1 MARIVERHI
10 STILEAR
17 FAQCRDWRL
26 CQTSLNEP
34 LDNGEGDTT
43 ERIEFLDSD
52 GSLGSHPRLT
62 RERVANEIRMDL
74 DRAIA
79 SLPDELRDLCERL
92 RDDTMAEIARE
103 MGVPRTTLYDRL
115 SKLRDAFREA
125 GLEDYL

>member
-1 MARIVERHI
+1 
-10 STILEAR
+10 
-17 FAQCRDWRL
+17 
-26 CQTSLNEP
+26 
-34 LDNGEGDTT
+34 
-43 ERIEFLDSD
+43 
-52 GSLGSHPRLT
+52 
-62 RERVANEIRMDL
+62 MDL

-92 RDDTMAEIARE
+92 RYDTMAEIARE

>member
-1 MARIVERHI
+1 M
-10 STILEAR
+10 
-17 FAQCRDWRL
+17 
-26 CQTSLNEP
+26 
-34 LDNGEGDTT
+34 
-43 ERIEFLDSD
+43 
-52 GSLGSHPRLT
+52 T